1 MPLTKVTSGA
11 ITDSAITTAKIEDGT
26 IVNADISAS
35 ANIAQSKLS
44 LSLPTISSISIQN
57 SQGAIPPSDTSLY
70 FDIIGTNFSN
80 PSTVELLNSSTN
92 ASTNATT
99 VTYVSATQ
107 LRVTA
112 SLSAGTYKIRVTRSD
127 GFAGISATA
136 LLTVSQAVS
145 WSTSAGSLGTFDEGV
160 AISTITLSATS
171 NSAITYAIQSGSLPT
186 GLSLNTSNGEI
197 TGTPSSVAAD
207 TTSTFTV
214 RATDAESQFAD
225 REFNITVTDIVI
237 FQSLRFNDN
246 DNPYLNKTMATGTS
260 RRIFTFS
267 TWVKRSALGSF
278 QYIFTNSPQSS
289 FDAVRFN
296 NDDSL
301 DVRFNANTYTVN
313 TNRLYRD
320 VSAWYHILV
329 SVDTTQATDS
339 DRVKIYTNGVLETS
353 LQGNTY
359 PTQDYDTAFGV
370 SGQTYQVSANTWGID
385 QPFDGYMA
393 EVHFIDGQ
401 ALTPSSFGTTGSN
414 GRWKPKTYSG
424 TYGTNGFYLDFA
436 DSGNLGD
443 DESGNTNDF
452 TANNLA
458 AIDQVTDTPQN
469 NFATMIP
476 AANLTISEGNLNFT
490 HNRTSNWD
498 GTTASMGVQTGK
510 WYYEAKL
517 TSTDSNPRHDIGFV
531 GNPETWTVVVD
542 GKGTAGD
549 PISNMTNAYWFHSN
563 TNSAGYLNTTGTYG
577 SNVSQWGIASGDIVG
592 VALDLDNQKIYFHK
606 NGTYY
611 GADGNSSNPT
621 NGTNPAYSSI
631 TTGIHY
637 RPFLMV
643 RNDGSAN
650 NTISMNFGNPS
661 FTISSG
667 NSDDNGYGNFE
678 YAPPSGYLAL
688 CTNNL
693 PEPTIKDSSDY
704 FNTVLYTGDG
714 NDDRTVTGVGFQPD
728 FLWIKERSSTSSHRI
743 FDSSRGASKRIEPD
757 NTNAEST
764 DTTNHKSFDADGFTL
779 GTSGSTNENSQTYV
793 AWNWKANVGST
804 SSNTDGSIT
813 STVQANTTAGFSIV
827 TYTGTGSNATI
838 GHGLGKAPSF
848 LVTKARNTAGY
859 AWIAWHNALTG
870 DESIELQSTDAKST
884 NSTSWNS
891 TVPTSSVF
899 SVGTRLGTNANG
911 TTYVAYCF
919 AEIEGYS
926 KFGKYTGN
934 GSTNGTFVYTGFKP
948 AWLMVKRTDSAG
960 ENWTMFDNKRDG
972 YNVNNDML
980 KANVSET
987 EDAAGNFFDLL
998 SNGFKVRE
1006 IAARHNASGGTY
1018 IYMAFAEAPFGGILT
1033 NEATAR

>member
-1 MPLTKVTSGA
+1 MSLTKVTSGA

-26 IVNADISAS
+26 IVNADINAS

-44 LSLPTISSISIQN
+44 LSLPTISSISIEN

-80 PSTVELLNSSTN
+80 PSTVELLDSSTN
-92 ASTNATT
+92 VSTNATT

-197 TGTPSSVAAD
+197 TGTPGSVSAD

-225 REFNITVTDIVI
+225 REFTITVTDIVI

-458 AIDQVTDTPQN
+458 ATDQTTDTPQN
-469 NFATMIP
+469 NFCTLNSLSNAQGGT
-476 AANLTISEGNLNFT
+476 LSEGNLQIVSSGSDKHCFST
-490 HNRTSNWD
+490 FGLTS
-498 GTTASMGVQTGK
+498 GK
-510 WYYEAKL
+510 WYFEVKDISQGGQFKVFAL
-517 TSTDSNPRHDIGFV
+517 TDADHNDTTPGTNHCHIIFSTGATSTS
-531 GNPETWTVVVD
+531 
-542 GKGTAGD
+542 GTAN
-549 PISNMTNAYWFHSN
+549 SN
-563 TNSAGYLNTTGTYG
+563 AGAMTTG
-577 SNVSQWGIASGDIVG
+577 DILA
-592 VALDLDNQKIYFHK
+592 VAINLDDGEVYFTK
-606 NGTYY
+606 NGNIDT
-611 GADGNSSNPT
+611 GLTAQ
-621 NGTNPAYSSI
+621 A
-631 TTGIHY
+631 TGISISG
-637 RPFLMV
+637 RKRDF
-643 RNDGSAN
+643 RISAFESGSPTTAGF
-650 NTISMNFGNPS
+650 NFGNPS
-661 FTISSG
+661 FSISSG
-667 NSDDNGYGNFE
+667 NSDENGYGNFE

-693 PEPTIKDSSDY
+693 PEPTIKDSGDY
-704 FNTVLYTGDG
+704 FNTVLYTG
-714 NDDRTVTGVGFQPD
+714 NNVDDRSITGVGFQPD
-728 FLWIKERSSTSSHRI
+728 FMWSKERTSTGNHI
-743 FDSSRGASKRIEPD
+743 LVDSSRGATKVLQG
-757 NTNAEST
+757 NLTNGEAT
-764 DTTNHKSFDADGFTL
+764 VADGFQAFESD
-779 GTSGSTNENSQTYV
+779 GFQVGAANSTNETGVDYVNWCWKINGGTETTNNDGTIESYVQT
-793 AWNWKANVGST
+793 
-804 SSNTDGSIT
+804 
-813 STVQANTTAGFSIV
+813 NTTAGISIAE
-827 TYTGTGSNATI
+827 YQGNGSNGATF
-838 GHGLGKAPSF
+838 GHGLGSVPD
-848 LVTKARNTAGY
+848 L
-859 AWIAWHNALTG
+859 
-870 DESIELQSTDAKST
+870 SIYKCREQSTDWAVWPRAHNPGGT
-884 NSTSWNS
+884 NAARLNS
-891 TVPTSSVF
+891 NAAFGGANGAGFFNDVAPTSSVITL
-899 SVGTRLGTNANG
+899 GTRNEINQSSQN
-911 TTYVAYCF
+911 YVSYHF
-919 AEIEGYS
+919 KSIPGFS
-926 KFGKYTGN
+926 KFGTYTGN
-934 GSTNGTFVYTGFKP
+934 GSADGPFLYFGFNPMFVIIKRMDSTGSWFLIDAVRDIDVLGAANTKGS
-948 AWLMVKRTDSAG
+948 ADSQHRQLFAEAVDVESTYNSTAG
-960 ENWTMFDNKRDG
+960 DF
-972 YNVNNDML
+972 
-980 KANVSET
+980 
-987 EDAAGNFFDLL
+987 L
-998 SNGFKVRE
+998 SNGYKLR
-1006 IAARHNASGGTY
+1006 ATSASTNASGGTY
-1018 IYMAFAEAPFGGILT
+1018 IYIAFAEAPFGGILT